1 MPSKPYNF
9 NSIKLKLHDPDSWK
23 DPIDAVMQQALPID
37 EINEILGSLKPINSK
52 KTKITIDTTETNTHI
67 SHNGFPIDTHDVNRL
82 LSIGCKNENN
92 KKGTSIRGFGMRTI
106 MKKWSRE
113 HLSEL
118 TEYNIHEYSYMASK
132 IICPLEFESDG
143 VTYYYDTGDLFIYLM
158 DSEYNITILDNT
170 NHKSLINCVE
180 KVYSKYQN
188 EGGVFFNIP
197 TKYYEKKDLTDL
209 KYNIRFI
216 FNKCDYQ
223 IYLNNENIT
232 NNKPGK
238 ILDIVYDR
246 RYLKVRCEIF
256 LVNSKYYAFL
266 NFIERKNIHNVNC
279 YYCFN
284 KDNNSKS
291 GDKDWIITD
300 MAIIAKIHNPEASCV
315 YACTITM
322 QSFINEKNPR
332 VDYYGE
338 HVFNSGILPYYN
350 DNCLRHTFPTLKHAN
365 NNMKR
370 YFKGLIAGDRPT
382 TRGAKDDTSIY
393 NDGQTYNAEI
403 IENYPNCYDKPMINA
418 NVLKSH
424 SDIHNSQ
431 CERANGSKKNPIYI
445 QQLPNFITYLI
456 RRHIWDKTYNKE
468 DCNPQIKKCNQED
481 ILKLQEEKRAAEEGK
496 RQAEQ
501 DKKAAEKAK
510 KIAELEKRAAEQD
523 KKAAEKAKKIAELEK
538 RAAEKATKQAEQDKK
553 EADEAKKIAELEKR
567 GAEKAKRQAEQD
579 KKTEQEKALRLDQE
593 NKRIEQAKKE
603 ADAKAATLEQENQ
616 NSQQLIDEK
625 NNTIENLNLTISDI
639 ENDIDFNTCIKAE
652 ICNDQDILIE
662 CLLCKHSWP
671 VPDMQFCHIISKK
684 NGGKG
689 TKENG
694 VYACKYCNCGKH
706 PITHK
711 KGMHSN
717 NMIQWLLK
725 TYPKTANET
734 IVYMK
739 RIGKFTDNV

>member
-1 MPSKPYNF
+1 MASEPYNF
-9 NSIKLKLHDPDSWK
+9 NSIKLGLHDPDSWK
-23 DPIDAVMQQALPID
+23 DPIDAAMQQALPID

-67 SHNGFPIDTHDVNRL
+67 SHNGFPIDTHDVTRL

-132 IICPLEFESDG
+132 ILCPLEFESGG
-143 VTYYYDTGDLFIYLM
+143 VAYYYDTGDLFIYLM

-209 KYNIRFI
+209 KYNLRFI

-223 IYLNNENIT
+223 IYLNNEIIT

-256 LVNSKYYAFL
+256 LVNNKYYALL
-266 NFIERKNIHNVNC
+266 NYIERKNIHNLNC

-284 KDNNSKS
+284 KDNHSKS

-300 MAIIAKIHNPEASCV
+300 MAIIAKIHNPGASCV

-322 QSFINEKNPR
+322 QSFISGKNPR
-332 VDYYGE
+332 IDYYGE

-431 CERANGSKKNPIYI
+431 CERVNGSKKNPIYI
-445 QQLPNFITYLI
+445 QQLPNLITYLI
-456 RRHIWDKTYNKE
+456 RKHIWDKTSNKE
-468 DCNPQIKKCNQED
+468 QANSEKKCNEED
-481 ILKLQEEKRAAEEGK
+481 ILKLQEDKKVAEQARK
-496 RQAEQ
+496 VAEQ
-501 DKKAAEKAK
+501 DKKVAEQARK
-510 KIAELEKRAAEQD
+510 AAEQD
-523 KKAAEKAKKIAELEK
+523 KKAAEQARK
-538 RAAEKATKQAEQDKK
+538 AAEQARKAAEQDKK
-553 EADEAKKIAELEKR
+553 L
-567 GAEKAKRQAEQD
+567 AEQD
-579 KKTEQEKALRLDQE
+579 KKTAEQDKKTAEQDKKTAEQAKKLADEKALRLDQE
-593 NKRIEQAKKE
+593 NKEANEKALRLEQENKTAEQAKKE
-603 ADAKAATLEQENQ
+603 ADAKAVKLEQENQ

-625 NNTIENLNLTISDI
+625 NITIDTLNLTISDI
-639 ENDIDFNTCIKAE
+639 DNDVDFNTYIKAE
-652 ICNDQDILIE
+652 ICSDQDILIE

-717 NMIQWLLK
+717 NMIKWLLT
-725 TYPKTANET
+725 TYPKTANDT
-734 IVYMK
+734 IIYMNN
-739 RIGKFTDNV
+739 IGKFTDNV